1 MSRTTSQLAGSG
13 AAADEIQG
21 NIASGATDVGNPVKT
36 GGVYNTTQPT
46 LSNAQRGDT
55 QMDVRA
61 NTLVSQG
68 TLISGENQTINA
80 LGTFPKFVNSTTGKP
95 TSVTYT
101 SFTTQAIASSVP
113 LTLVGV
119 RVVNTTASVR
129 YLYLNNASSI
139 GAGATPSV
147 APILLPAS
155 GAYNLPPSELG
166 GSGEVFATALTIG
179 NSSTAATFT
188 AGSAGDLIVTLYY
201 TTATS

>member
-36 GGVYNTTQPT
+36 GGVYNATQPT
-46 LSNAQRGDT
+46 LTNGQRGDT

-113 LTLVGV
+113 LTLVGL
-119 RVVNTTASVR
+119 RVVNTTASAR
-129 YLYLNNASSI
+129 YLFLQNASSI
-139 GAGATPSV
+139 SGGATPSV
-147 APILLPAS
+147 APVIVPAN
-155 GAYNLPPSELG
+155 GGYNLPATELG
-166 GSGEVFATALTIG
+166 GSGEVFSTALTIG
-179 NSSTAATFT
+179 NSSTLSTFT